1 MIALLGGTFDPVH
14 VGHLAAAKAAR
25 RLLGIDTVRLVVAAD
40 PYHKRDHK
48 RDHKRS
54 NAVISAARHRLT
66 MVQLACESSEGLVAD
81 ASDLGRAGPSYT
93 IDLLEWRTET
103 HRAERRVWIIG
114 DDAFA
119 QILSWRRVEEVFRL
133 TSFLVFARRDHRSDW
148 SAELEHFVRLRRV
161 RALSCENHGEVMLSD
176 ETLPVVSSTMIRDCL
191 RRAECVD
198 QWLPPTVLN
207 YIKENHLYEES
218 REAS

>member
-14 VGHLAAAKAAR
+14 VGHLAAAQTAR
-25 RLLGIDTVRLVVAAD
+25 RLLGIDTVHLVVAAD

-48 RDHKRS
+48 RS
-54 NAVISAARHRLT
+54 NAVISPARHRLT
-66 MVQLACESSEGLVAD
+66 MVQLACETSEGLVAD

-93 IDLLEWRTET
+93 IDLLERRALAD
-103 HRAERRVWIIG
+103 RAERRVWIIG

-119 QILSWRRVEEVFRL
+119 EILSWRRVETVFQL
-133 TSFLVFARRDHRSDW
+133 TSFLVFTRPDHRAVW
-148 SAELEHFVRLRRV
+148 SAGLDRFVGPRRV
-161 RALSCENHGEVMLSD
+161 RALSCEHHGEVMLSD
-176 ETLPVVSSTMIRDCL
+176 ESLPAISSTMIRECL